1 MAQNAMATK
10 AEESSDAVHP
20 ERMHEGVQYAPR
32 VDILETEN
40 EISIYAD
47 MPGCK
52 PEDVD
57 VEFDNGQLE
66 LFGKCT
72 PRQDNVHYL
81 LREYGVGNYHRTFTI
96 SESIDVAGLS
106 ASYKQGVVIVR
117 LPKSEA
123 SKPKRIPV
131 QAE

>member
-10 AEESSDAVHP
+10 AEESPDAVHP

-40 EISIYAD
+40 EIAIYAD

-57 VEFDNGQLE
+57 VEFEMANWSSLE
-66 LFGKCT
+66 NARRG
-72 PRQDNVHYL
+72 
-81 LREYGVGNYHRTFTI
+81 RTIFII
-96 SESIDVAGLS
+96 SYASTASVTTTGPSRS
-106 ASYKQGVVIVR
+106 ASR
-117 LPKSEA
+117 STSPA
-123 SKPKRIPV
+123 
-131 QAE
+131 